1 MRYIFLFIS
10 FVSLGLH
17 AETLYPKPQTP
28 SELHALF
35 GQYFADKDLE
45 GLGTL
50 FHQDAVF
57 ILDKEGNQA
66 KGQEAIKHVLEGFM
80 KGDVTMHTKRVSIH
94 INDDIAMVRSDW
106 EIMNTSQ
113 GATQTK
119 NAIQGTALEV
129 MHYVDGGW
137 VYVIDNPNG
146 F

>member
-1 MRYIFLFIS
+1 
-10 FVSLGLH
+10 
-17 AETLYPKPQTP
+17 
-28 SELHALF
+28 
-35 GQYFADKDLE
+35 
-45 GLGTL
+45 
-50 FHQDAVF
+50 
-57 ILDKEGNQA
+57 
-66 KGQEAIKHVLEGFM
+66 
-80 KGDVTMHTKRVSIH
+80 MHTKRVSIH